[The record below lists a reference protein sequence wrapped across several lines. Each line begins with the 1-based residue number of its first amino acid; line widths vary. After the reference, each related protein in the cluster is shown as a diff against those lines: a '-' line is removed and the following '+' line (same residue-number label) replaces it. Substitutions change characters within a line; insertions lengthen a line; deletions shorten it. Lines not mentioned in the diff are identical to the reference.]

1 MIPLQ
6 GSIQCRFAS
15 NSTYFAYYTGKHLHI
30 KESSVNLS
38 NFAVVNLP
46 SQPTDLVISPDS
58 ELIALLFKEKSLVL
72 VFNHKGTLVAKIE
85 DPQNGIAGIL
95 WAPDSFQL
103 LFFS

>member
-1 MIPLQ
+1 MQ
-6 GSIQCRFAS
+6 ANMQCRFAP
-15 NSTYFAYYTGKHLHI
+15 NSSYFAYYTGKRLDI

-46 SQPTDLVISPDS
+46 SQPTDLLISPDS
-58 ELIALLFKEKSLVL
+58 ELIALLFKEKSLVM
-72 VFNHKGTLVAKIE
+72 VFNHKGALVAKIE

-95 WAPDSFQL
+95 WAPDSLQL